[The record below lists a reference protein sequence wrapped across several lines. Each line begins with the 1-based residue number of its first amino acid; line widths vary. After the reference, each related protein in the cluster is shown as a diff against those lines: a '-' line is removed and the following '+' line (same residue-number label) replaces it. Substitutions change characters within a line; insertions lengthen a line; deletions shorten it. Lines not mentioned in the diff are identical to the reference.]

1 MHLSLCHVD
10 HQPLPAPPSEHWQEL
25 IDAWMCHPD
34 QKLHEH
40 VVKHGKMGFWPQPD
54 QALVGGSYILFEA
67 ACISKANLY
76 VVEATKRG
84 EAWCLVRCICGAVL
98 GRCQGNQQGN
108 GHGPPTTYRILK
120 YAIRPISSTCE
131 PPRIPFSAF
140 VVGDMNEFVQAHAT
154 YRFVIFDE
162 EDERPRMLLWM
173 FKPSIR
179 LAYNMR
185 TPRASPK
192 NAAIHAAKVLY
203 KLFGPSEDPI
213 DLNSVLNKYPGF
225 PQAEYLYYPMNVC
238 RQIAGLL
245 KESNRAY
252 PESLRSM
259 TGLEVGWLRRA

>member
-1 MHLSLCHVD
+1 MF
-10 HQPLPAPPSEHWQEL
+10 A
-25 IDAWMCHPD
+25 
-34 QKLHEH
+34 KL
-40 VVKHGKMGFWPQPD
+40 W
-54 QALVGGSYILFEA
+54 I
-67 ACISKANLY
+67 
-76 VVEATKRG
+76 
-84 EAWCLVRCICGAVL
+84 
-98 GRCQGNQQGN
+98 
-108 GHGPPTTYRILK
+108 
-120 YAIRPISSTCE
+120 
-131 PPRIPFSAF
+131 
-140 VVGDMNEFVQAHAT
+140 
-154 YRFVIFDE
+154 
-162 EDERPRMLLWM
+162 

-213 DLNSVLNKYPGF
+213 DLSRYALSNGTFILLIADLIRSVLNKYPGF

-238 RQIAGLL
+238 RQIASLL